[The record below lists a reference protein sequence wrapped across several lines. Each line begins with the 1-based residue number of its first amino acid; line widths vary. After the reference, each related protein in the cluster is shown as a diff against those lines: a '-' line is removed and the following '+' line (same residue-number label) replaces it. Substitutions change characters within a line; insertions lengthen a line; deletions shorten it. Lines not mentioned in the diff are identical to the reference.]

1 LKINSFGYC
10 IQELRDITATEGAK
24 GKPLL
29 PLLAAP
35 IGIQYGLCIILT
47 YMKLLA
53 NRNER
58 LNA

>member
-1 LKINSFGYC
+1 LSEDTWDKAL
-10 IQELRDITATEGAK
+10 ELRDITVTEGVK

-29 PLLAAP
+29 LLLAAP
-35 IGIQYGLCIILT
+35 IGIQSGLCIILT